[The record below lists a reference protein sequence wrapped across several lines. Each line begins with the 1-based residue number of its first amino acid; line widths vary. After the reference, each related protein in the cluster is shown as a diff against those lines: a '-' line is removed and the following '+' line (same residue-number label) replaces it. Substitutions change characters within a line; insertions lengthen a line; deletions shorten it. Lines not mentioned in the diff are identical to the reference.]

1 MGWQGIY
8 YLLWGNFHLNVTR
21 EDDLSHYDCHDVNP
35 EWGPHA
41 DLATAR
47 LSAEA
52 CARYSKRTGWPAER
66 LNALDSR

>member
-35 EWGPHA
+35 EWGPPSPT
-41 DLATAR
+41 LT
-47 LSAEA
+47 
-52 CARYSKRTGWPAER
+52 
-66 LNALDSR
+66 SRDRPTLR